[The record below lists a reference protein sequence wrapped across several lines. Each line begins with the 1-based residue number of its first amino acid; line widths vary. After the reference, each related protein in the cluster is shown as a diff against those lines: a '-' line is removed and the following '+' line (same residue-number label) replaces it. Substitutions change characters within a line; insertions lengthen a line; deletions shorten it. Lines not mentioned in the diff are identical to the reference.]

1 MQTKQKIMISLI
13 SSLLISLSP
22 GCTLTKEPGK
32 VSLEP
37 ISLQQPPPN
46 VKRPPSGSVA
56 RRFEESKKQGPTV
69 VESAIELSEKY
80 AKLSEE
86 TTVLRQ
92 EKQDL
97 ITKNQ
102 RLNDQVI
109 ALEDQLQQTQ
119 KELTEAND
127 LMIEMRIE
135 LNNWKNDVIGFR
147 DEMRDADTAQLET
160 LLRILKILGGEVK
173 TESAQAVNK
182 SSASVSMS
190 ETGRSKSP

>member
-1 MQTKQKIMISLI
+1 MEKNKMQTKQKIMISLI

-32 VSLEP
+32 VAIEP
-37 ISLQQPPPN
+37 TSLQQPRPN
-46 VKRPPSGSVA
+46 VKRPSSGSVA

-80 AKLSEE
+80 ARLSEE
-86 TTVLRQ
+86 TAALRQ

-97 ITKNQ
+97 ITKNR

-135 LNNWKNDVIGFR
+135 LNNWKSDILGFR
-147 DEMRDADTAQLET
+147 EEMRDADTAQLET
-160 LLRILKILGGEVK
+160 LLRILTILGGEVK
-173 TESAQAVNK
+173 TESVQAVNK
-182 SSASVSMS
+182 SSAPISN
-190 ETGRSKSP
+190 E